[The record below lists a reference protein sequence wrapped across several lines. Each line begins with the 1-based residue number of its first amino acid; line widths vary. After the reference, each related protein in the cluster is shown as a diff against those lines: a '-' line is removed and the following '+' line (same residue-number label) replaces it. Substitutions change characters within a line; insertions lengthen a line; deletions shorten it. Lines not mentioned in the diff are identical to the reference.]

1 VAIRWASLHKFCE
14 HRARAV
20 LISLTETPRSGD
32 KNMSVR
38 IFSAALVAL
47 AVSSGGAFAGDRGRM
62 AGAQQPEATGSVSRS
77 AEPLNLF
84 GVPERDPRLVAPERQ
99 TRSTF
104 NANTAR
110 ARHYER

>member
-1 VAIRWASLHKFCE
+1 
-14 HRARAV
+14 
-20 LISLTETPRSGD
+20 
-32 KNMSVR
+32 MSVR
-38 IFSAALVAL
+38 IFSAALIAL
-47 AVSSGGAFAGDRGRM
+47 AVSAGGALAGDRGRI
-62 AGAQQPEATGSVSRS
+62 AGAQQAETTGSVARS

-84 GVPERDPRLVAPERQ
+84 GVPDRDPSLFAPQRQ